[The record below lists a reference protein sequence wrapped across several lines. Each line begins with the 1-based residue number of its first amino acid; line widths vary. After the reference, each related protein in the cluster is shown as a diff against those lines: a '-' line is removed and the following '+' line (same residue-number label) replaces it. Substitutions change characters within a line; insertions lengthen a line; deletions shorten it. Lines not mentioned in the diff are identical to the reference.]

1 MSARSKPCTHGN
13 FNACTV
19 SEYCA
24 SRFWLWLGGGG
35 VIAVT
40 EKSCIFV
47 GE

>member
-1 MSARSKPCTHGN
+1 MCGILVSMRVLCCACGMGKFCSA
-13 FNACTV
+13 
-19 SEYCA
+19 E
-24 SRFWLWLGGGG
+24 G

>member
-1 MSARSKPCTHGN
+1 MYWLLDVKSKLGMGGSR
-13 FNACTV
+13 TV
-19 SEYCA
+19 G
-24 SRFWLWLGGGG
+24 R